1 VVVEPAAWLL
11 TRLALGQIVRATTSN
26 WGIRRMTKRSTQ
38 PAPNPRSAHP
48 FQRPDDPGMSAM
60 ASGSGFTASHV
71 RNFPTTTMF
80 LRSTRCAVSG
90 CGKPADDPIH
100 WPAED

>member
-1 VVVEPAAWLL
+1 
-11 TRLALGQIVRATTSN
+11 
-26 WGIRRMTKRSTQ
+26 
-38 PAPNPRSAHP
+38 
-48 FQRPDDPGMSAM
+48 M